1 MYKLHGKR
9 YAYRF
14 NIEEIKGTNL
24 NQSEL
29 SIQSEVDI
37 LHCKIYSQSKTNFN
51 SAKEKKK
58 DEGLMELA
66 N

>member
-24 NQSEL
+24 NQSDLLPETN
-29 SIQSEVDI
+29 QSEFSI
-37 LHCKIYSQSKTNFN
+37 ITEPIHCNLFEIEN
-51 SAKEKKK
+51 
-58 DEGLMELA
+58 
-66 N
+66 

>member
-29 SIQSEVDI
+29 NTNDQSEVDF
-37 LHCKIYSQSKTNFN
+37 T
-51 SAKEKKK
+51 
-58 DEGLMELA
+58 A
-66 N
+66 NPKQI